1 MSNYKGFNHDFTC
14 RGVKYEVGV
23 VYTCNENVKACE
35 KGFHACEEPFAVLN
49 YYPFVNEKCELNRYA
64 EVNQSGVCDKNEEK
78 IASQKI
84 KIKAELDI
92 AGLVKAQVKYVQ
104 SKIKTKTSNLNTGNY
119 SAATNTGHYSAATN
133 TGNYSA
139 ATNTGYRSAATN
151 TGNYSAATNTG
162 NYSAAQVTGSNSVA
176 LACGYKAKA
185 AASEKGFII
194 ICDWRESN
202 DGNNY
207 IKKIYTAKVGGKIK
221 GVKIEPDTFY
231 WFDDGELKQ
240 EKKED

>member
-14 RGVKYEVGV
+14 RGFKYKVGG

-64 EVNQSGVCDKNEEK
+64 EVEQSGVCDKNEEK
-78 IASQKI
+78 IASQKL
-84 KIKAELDI
+84 KIKAELNI
-92 AGLVKAQVKYVQ
+92 AGLVKAQVQYVQ
-104 SKIKTKTSNLNTGNY
+104 SKIKKASDLNTGDR
-119 SAATNTGHYSAATN
+119 SAATNTGDYSAATN
-133 TGNYSA
+133 TGNQ
-139 ATNTGYRSAATN
+139 
-151 TGNYSAATNTG
+151 
-162 NYSAAQVTGSNSVA
+162 SAAQVTGANSVA
-176 LACGYKAKA
+176 FAYGYKAKA

-194 ICDWRESN
+194 ICDWRKSN
-202 DGNNY
+202 DGKYY
-207 IKKIYTAKVGGKIK
+207 IKKIYTVKVGGKIK